1 MRLLDDIAVDHDIR
15 GRGIRAGRLCRPPE
29 PDFRVGVDR
38 HALFKGKRGPLIG
51 GRTVKRQFADL
62 IGGAAAGIL
71 TVDHGKRQ
79 GGFRAV
85 RRFQG
90 QVAIQR
96 QIEIPLGPLAA
107 VIEIR
112 FQELVADQSK
122 SSARLRRS
130 QRLDKALVADIADGG
145 DISRL
150 VHNQ

>member
-71 TVDHGKRQ
+71 AIILLIILFRRLQRRRPPKNPTLVRARQAKKDFRRRYRKRHKR
-79 GGFRAV
+79 FHRKNETME
-85 RRFQG
+85 RR
-90 QVAIQR
+90 
-96 QIEIPLGPLAA
+96 
-107 VIEIR
+107 
-112 FQELVADQSK
+112 
-122 SSARLRRS
+122 
-130 QRLDKALVADIADGG
+130 
-145 DISRL
+145 
-150 VHNQ
+150 